1 MSVSRDS
8 CTPTSLFGGSE
19 GKNKRAVSEMSDKVA
34 VSGEEEI
41 LSASA
46 PFELQQLL

>member
-1 MSVSRDS
+1 
-8 CTPTSLFGGSE
+8 
-19 GKNKRAVSEMSDKVA
+19 MSDKVA

-46 PFELQQLL
+46 PFELQQLLWFGQKFHP